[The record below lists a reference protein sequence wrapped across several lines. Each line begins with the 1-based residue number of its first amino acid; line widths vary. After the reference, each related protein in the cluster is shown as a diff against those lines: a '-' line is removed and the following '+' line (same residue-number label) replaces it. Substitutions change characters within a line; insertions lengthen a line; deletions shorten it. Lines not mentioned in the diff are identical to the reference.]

1 MLGIL
6 VSGVCIAPVAYAYFG
21 PAGQLKL
28 RTIWDICEGKYLGYF
43 KFDVLP
49 PLRPLHL
56 AAVHEAGAG
65 EAEGG
70 VQEENDHRNITR

>member
-21 PAGQLKL
+21 PAGWLKL
-28 RTIWDICEGKYLGYF
+28 CDGKHLGYL